1 MNNMNNSLVT
11 PRIRRARVATFAG
24 FMILGAMMYIW
35 STGVSAFRHHM
46 GLNGDL
52 GDANFGMIAFGIGV
66 GSAVGSFIVGMFL
79 DRFGAKKVILTT
91 AIAYPLSIIPMGY
104 ATDVYFAL
112 SFGVVLG
119 LLRGAADTAYN
130 THGVQVERF
139 YQRSIMTTFHAAYSL
154 GGFVLGMVGSGFAA
168 RYTESAAV
176 PFTVLGVLLLA
187 IGIISSVFMLDQH
200 EVVSEAATDAKGAKP
215 ASSASLGVIA
225 LMVGFGILL
234 LGSMVGEGAVADWG
248 QEYGRRVLGVTAADA
263 GVAVSVFIGAQFI
276 GRVIGD
282 RLAAL
287 IGAVRLVFLSAV
299 IAIAGLILIVVVNTE
314 FAGLVGFAMFGLGLA
329 SIAPLMLSS
338 AGRKDPANAGRNIG
352 IVNCIG
358 YSGML
363 IGPAAIALVVST
375 FGIDKLLYFPIVLL
389 IPLAVFGPALM
400 KQGRSSNSSLQTP
413 ISEHKVS

>member
-66 GSAVGSFIVGMFL
+66 GSALGSFIVGLFL
-79 DRFGAKKVILTT
+79 DRFGAKKVILVT

-104 ATDVYFAL
+104 TTDVYFAL
-112 SFGVVLG
+112 AFGVILG
-119 LLRGAADTAYN
+119 LLRGAADTAFN

-176 PFTVLGVLLLA
+176 PFTVLGGLLLV
-187 IGIISSVFMLDQH
+187 IGIIAGVFMLDRH
-200 EVVSEAATDAKGAKP
+200 EVVPEVPAQAKDAKP
-215 ASSASLGVIA
+215 ASATPLAVIA
-225 LMVGFGILL
+225 LMVGFGVLL

-276 GRVIGD
+276 GRLIGD

-299 IAIAGLILIVVVNTE
+299 IAISGLILIVMVNTE

-338 AGRKDPANAGRNIG
+338 AGRKDPVNAGRNIG

-363 IGPAAIALVVST
+363 LGPAAIALVVST

-400 KQGRSSNSSLQTP
+400 KQSRSSSASFQASV
-413 ISEHKVS
+413 SEQKVS